1 MHKVSPIA
9 LAATTALF
17 AFSGLAFAE
26 ETIQLTAETPAPTGI
41 APAPARNTI
50 KTIQANMEEKRAEL
64 KDAAKD
70 VRSNF
75 KVEVKDVRTETREKM
90 SAEGG
95 SASGGREAT
104 SALERRE
111 IEKSAIEQRKG
122 LIETRKASTT
132 EIRDQRKDALE
143 ARKEK
148 ASEIRDVRKEL
159 ARQHIGKIEQRYA
172 IAIKQFDGLAA
183 RIQSR
188 IDKMSA
194 QGGSAPGEKT
204 GAFDTSKAEA
214 ALSLAVTAIAQA
226 KADAQAL
233 ADLGT
238 QVNSGDDAKALR
250 AQIEAAVR
258 KVNGAVKAAHEA
270 LRKAGKA
277 LIESARTQKS
287 DAPEPSSSG
296 TLN

>member
-1 MHKVSPIA
+1 MHKASTIA

-26 ETIQLTAETPAPTGI
+26 ETIQLSAETPRPAGI

-50 KTIQANMEEKRAEL
+50 KTIQANLEEKRAEL

-75 KVEVKDVRTETREKM
+75 KIEVKDVRTNTKQEM
-90 SAEGG
+90 
-95 SASGGREAT
+95 REAT
-104 SALERRE
+104 SAIERRA

-122 LIETRKASTT
+122 LIETRKASST
-132 EIRDQRKDALE
+132 EIRDQRKDAIE

-148 ASEIRDVRKEL
+148 VSEIRDQKKER

-172 IAIKQFDGLAA
+172 IVIRQFDGLVA

-188 IDKMSA
+188 IDKMTANGIDTANVESA
-194 QGGSAPGEKT
+194 L
-204 GAFDTSKAEA
+204 
-214 ALSLAVTAIAQA
+214 ALAQTAIAQV
-226 KADAQAL
+226 KTDAQAL
-233 ADLGT
+233 ADLVK
-238 QVNSGDDAKALR
+238 QVNSGDEAKALR
-250 AQIEAAVR
+250 AQIEVAVR
-258 KVNGAVKAAHEA
+258 TVNGSVKAAHEA
-270 LRKAGKA
+270 LGKAGKA
-277 LIESARTQKS
+277 LIEGARTQKS

-296 TLN
+296 TPN

>member
-41 APAPARNTI
+41 APAPARKNI

-90 SAEGG
+90 STEGG

-132 EIRDQRKDALE
+132 EIRDQ
-143 ARKEK
+143 
-148 ASEIRDVRKEL
+148 RKEL

>member
-26 ETIQLTAETPAPTGI
+26 ETVQLTAEAPTPTGI
-41 APAPARNTI
+41 ASTPARKPI
-50 KTIQANMEEKRAEL
+50 KTIQANVEEKRAEL

-70 VRSNF
+70 VRGNF
-75 KVEVKDVRTETREKM
+75 KIEMKDVRTNTKQEM
-90 SAEGG
+90 
-95 SASGGREAT
+95 REAT
-104 SALERRE
+104 SAIERRA

-122 LIETRKASTT
+122 LIETRKASST
-132 EIRDQRKDALE
+132 EIRDMRKDVIE
-143 ARKEK
+143 TRKEK
-148 ASEIRDVRKEL
+148 VSEIRDQKKDQRKEL

-172 IAIKQFDGLAA
+172 IVIKQFDGLAA

-188 IDKMSA
+188 IDKIKA
-194 QGGSAPGEKT
+194 NGV
-204 GAFDTSKAEA
+204 DTSKAEA
-214 ALSLAVTAIAQA
+214 ALGVALSAIAQV
-226 KADAQAL
+226 KADAQTL
-233 ADLGT
+233 ADLVK

-258 KVNGAVKAAHEA
+258 TVNASVKAAHEA
-270 LRKAGKA
+270 LGKAGKA

-296 TLN
+296 TPN

>member
-1 MHKVSPIA
+1 MMYKVSPIA
-9 LAATTALF
+9 LAAVVSVLAL
-17 AFSGLAFAE
+17 SGIAFAE
-26 ETIQLTAETPAPTGI
+26 ETIQLSAETPRPAGIVPT
-41 APAPARNTI
+41 PARNNI

-75 KVEVKDVRTETREKM
+75 KIEVKDVRTNTRQEM
-90 SAEGG
+90 
-95 SASGGREAT
+95 REAT
-104 SALERRE
+104 SAIERRE
-111 IEKSAIEQRKG
+111 IERNAIEQRKG

-132 EIRDQRKDALE
+132 EIRDMRKDLLE
-143 ARKEK
+143 TRKEK
-148 ASEIRDVRKEL
+148 VSEIRDVRKEL
-159 ARQHIGKIEQRYA
+159 ARQHIGRIEQRYA
-172 IAIKQFDGLAA
+172 IAIKQFDGLVA

-194 QGGSAPGEKT
+194 QGGSASGGKT
-204 GAFDTSKAEA
+204 GAFDTTNVKA
-214 ALSLAVTAIAQA
+214 ALSLAITAIAQV

-233 ADLGT
+233 ADLGK

-250 AQIEAAVR
+250 AQIEAAVK
-258 KVNGAVKAAHEA
+258 KVNGSIKAAHEA
-270 LRKAGKA
+270 LGKAGKA

-296 TLN
+296 TPN